1 MESRTS
7 ALAELK
13 STIAV
18 NDDVYAKLVN
28 LRKDAENDVESLS
41 DMLKGP
47 SKRTYLLHTYDCMHM
62 IDCLLR
68 ALLKSM
74 LGRVSQCLADI

>member
-1 MESRTS
+1 MESLTS

-47 SKRTYLLHTYDCMHM
+47 SKRTYLLHT
-62 IDCLLR
+62 
-68 ALLKSM
+68 
-74 LGRVSQCLADI
+74 